1 MTDAFSLTTSNFA
14 LCLCVSVATVTTKA
28 QRIVLS
34 PAMLHGKSIIC
45 FGGEDWWYHH
55 PHSKNHL
62 MRRFARA
69 GNKVIFVNSI
79 SMGLAPIKSGELLPR
94 IKRKLK
100 SYAKLAR
107 TTEEGITVV
116 SPAVVPFFGSRAVTA
131 ANRRLLT
138 TQIAALAKRRGLTN
152 PILWIA
158 IPTAIDVVGRLNES
172 LVIYHVSDK
181 YVANTMDH
189 ATDPEFIRKLHDQ
202 AIDAA
207 DLIFY
212 SSRKLLSEAT
222 RGREKSFLLEQAVD
236 FDHWS
241 RISRGEVSVAEAVE
255 RIPHPRIGYFGAIE
269 PWLIDQDLIKS
280 ASRERPDWNWIFI
293 GNKSRGL
300 EIEDFA
306 NVHFLPPVSYQDLP
320 SYAAG
325 FDVCVLPWNTEV
337 EFTSYGSAIKVREYL
352 ASGKPVV
359 ISPLPEYESMGDVL
373 RIARSRDQFIEMV
386 EDALRESDVAQVRA
400 RQDAVR
406 DGTWD
411 ARAEWVSELI
421 EKALRSVPPA

>member
-1 MTDAFSLTTSNFA
+1 
-14 LCLCVSVATVTTKA
+14 
-28 QRIVLS
+28 
-34 PAMLHGKSIIC
+34 MLRGKSIIC

-79 SMGLAPIKSGELLPR
+79 SMGLAPMKSGEVLPR

-107 TTEEGITVV
+107 TTAEGITVV
-116 SPAVVPFFGSRAVTA
+116 SPAVVPFFGSRAATA
-131 ANRRLLT
+131 ANRILLKA
-138 TQIAALAKRRGLTN
+138 QIAALAKRRRMTK

-158 IPTAIDVVGRLNES
+158 IPTAVEVVGRLDEK
-172 LVIYHVSDK
+172 LVIYQVSDK
-181 YVANTMDH
+181 YEANTMDH
-189 ATDPEFIRKLHDQ
+189 ATDPSFIRKLHER
-202 AIDAA
+202 ALAAA

-212 SSRKLLSEAT
+212 SSRKLFAEADKACP
-222 RGREKSFLLEQAVD
+222 KSHLLEQAVD

-241 RISRGEVSVAEAVE
+241 PITRGGVAVAAEVN
-255 RIPHPRIGYFGAIE
+255 RIPHPRLGYFGASE
-269 PWLIDQDLIKS
+269 PWLIDQQLIQQAARK
-280 ASRERPDWNWIFI
+280 RPDWNWIFV

-300 EIEDFA
+300 EIENLL
-306 NVHFLPPVSYQDLP
+306 NVHFLPPVSYEELP
-320 SYAAG
+320 HYAAG

-337 EFTSYGSAIKVREYL
+337 PFTSYGSAIKVREYL

-359 ISPLPEYESMGDVL
+359 ISPLPEYESMSAVL
-373 RIARSRDQFIEMV
+373 RIGRNREQFLELIDE
-386 EDALRESDVAQVRA
+386 ALHEEGGEQAKA

-421 EKALRSVPPA
+421 EEKLRAGS